1 MVPVDPVFL
10 ALPRTPPS
18 ASCPAVTLPES
29 AEAVC
34 AATLSVPAS
43 QAMNTRQLTLIPI
56 ERRGMTNSLVL
67 FILFMAAIVEG
78 RFPWDQWLGT
88 RSRSAAFMVHI
99 KPERRDHWADLITGG
114 TSEYRPGQK

>member
-18 ASCPAVTLPES
+18 ASCPAVTLPAR
-29 AEAVC
+29 AEAAC

-67 FILFMAAIVEG
+67 FILFMAAVVEG
-78 RFPWDQWLGT
+78 RFPRDQWLGWL
-88 RSRSAAFMVHI
+88 SRAAALQVHI
-99 KPERRDHWADLITGG
+99 KTRRRAPWADLITRG
-114 TSEYRPGQK
+114 TN